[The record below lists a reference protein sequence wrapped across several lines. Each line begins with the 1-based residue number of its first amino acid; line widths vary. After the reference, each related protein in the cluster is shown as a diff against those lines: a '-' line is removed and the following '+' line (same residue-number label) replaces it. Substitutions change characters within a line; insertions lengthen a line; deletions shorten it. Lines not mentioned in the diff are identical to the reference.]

1 MASCSLLPFY
11 SSYRCVES

>member
-1 MASCSLLPFY
+1 MTSCSLLPIY